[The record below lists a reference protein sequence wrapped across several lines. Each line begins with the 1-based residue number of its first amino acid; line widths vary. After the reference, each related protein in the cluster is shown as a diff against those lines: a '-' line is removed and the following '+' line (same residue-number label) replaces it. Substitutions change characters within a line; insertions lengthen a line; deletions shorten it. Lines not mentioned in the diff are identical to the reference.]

1 MGDGCGGRA
10 RVQIER
16 AAVTGD
22 VRPEERALLLR
33 VQEGDHSAWPALL
46 GPHESLLRAR
56 IRGLIAGPLQ
66 RRVSVSDVL
75 QDVLITA
82 HERVD
87 DFDLRGEH
95 SLRNWLIA
103 IADRKARRAMQHHVG
118 VNMRSVRRELTRG
131 QRASTHQFR
140 DGSPTPS
147 AMVAADEAE
156 TLARRA
162 LAELS
167 EADEQV
173 LRLCREEGLGFPD
186 AAERMGRS
194 YEATK
199 KLYGRALA
207 RFSMALVE
215 IKRASRER

>member
-1 MGDGCGGRA
+1 M
-10 RVQIER
+10 
-16 AAVTGD
+16 TGD
-22 VRPEERALLLR
+22 VTPDERALLRR
-33 VQEGDHSAWPALL
+33 VQKGDHSAWPDLL

-75 QDVLITA
+75 QEVLMTA

-87 DFDLRGEH
+87 DFELTGEN

-103 IADRKARRAMQHHVG
+103 IADRKARRAMQYHVG
-118 VNMRSVRRELTRG
+118 VKMRSVRRELTRG
-131 QRASTHQFR
+131 HRASTHRFR

-147 AMVAADEAE
+147 AVVASDEAE

-167 EADEQV
+167 DADQEV
-173 LRLCREEGLGFPD
+173 LRLCREEGLAFRE
-186 AAERMGRS
+186 ASERMGRS

-199 KLYGRALA
+199 KLYGRALT
-207 RFSMALVE
+207 RFSTALAE